1 MRIEIRIASARQAVV
16 DNTVKKYRN
25 RMPKCLPNF
34 NYLCTICSIR
44 LDKRGLTALKF
55 STNTVYGAYSTMDKI
70 TLQAKLDD
78 QKWNDSVMN
87 HRDMCG
93 AYDYCAFCDKNIVL
107 PCATAFEK
115 MNEQKATTAAEPSPV
130 EVSAPAEEDVTEL
143 HSSLGKKFDYDKVMA
158 KKAARKSLT
167 FAEKYALADD
177 IIKERYEILKDAL
190 TATAKGT
197 PKIKSRISKQ
207 CDTYRRE
214 GDIVAKITIIG
225 TSLRINLPLDPDAEE
240 FNDGRT
246 PHTSTGHKKVY
257 EEVPFQFKVN
267 SKLALKRALALI
279 DLVK

>member
-1 MRIEIRIASARQAVV
+1 
-16 DNTVKKYRN
+16 
-25 RMPKCLPNF
+25 
-34 NYLCTICSIR
+34 
-44 LDKRGLTALKF
+44 
-55 STNTVYGAYSTMDKI
+55 MDKI
-70 TLQAKLDD
+70 ALQAKLDE
-78 QKWNDSVMN
+78 QKWNDSVAN

-93 AYDYCAFCDKNIVL
+93 AYDYCVFCDKNVAM
-107 PCATAFEK
+107 PCATAFEE
-115 MNEQKATTAAEPSPV
+115 MNKPQILPEKAGERHAQI
-130 EVSAPAEEDVTEL
+130 APPEEDVTDL

-177 IIKERYEILKDAL
+177 IIKERYAILKEAL
-190 TATAKGT
+190 TTTAKGT

-225 TSLRINLPLDPDAEE
+225 ASLRVNLPLDPDAEE

>member
-1 MRIEIRIASARQAVV
+1 MFAKTIVLIYNNHKIKLNRLWFDRIRKSKHIWE
-16 DNTVKKYRN
+16 N
-25 RMPKCLPNF
+25 
-34 NYLCTICSIR
+34 
-44 LDKRGLTALKF
+44 
-55 STNTVYGAYSTMDKI
+55 TMDKFI
-70 TLQAKLDD
+70 LQAKLDK
-78 QKWNDSVMN
+78 QKWDDSVIN

-93 AYDYCAFCDKNIVL
+93 AYDYCAFCDKSIAM

-115 MNEQKATTAAEPSPV
+115 MNEPKP
-130 EVSAPAEEDVTEL
+130 APAPVQEEVEDVTEL

-167 FAEKYALADD
+167 FAEKYALSDD
-177 IIKERYEILKDAL
+177 IVKERYAILQDAL
-190 TATAKGT
+190 TATKKGT

-225 TSLRINLPLDPDAEE
+225 TSLRVNLPLDPDAPE

-246 PHTSTGHKKVY
+246 PHVNTGHKKVY
-257 EEVPFQFKVN
+257 EDVPFQFKVN

>member
-1 MRIEIRIASARQAVV
+1 
-16 DNTVKKYRN
+16 
-25 RMPKCLPNF
+25 
-34 NYLCTICSIR
+34 
-44 LDKRGLTALKF
+44 
-55 STNTVYGAYSTMDKI
+55 MDKI
-70 TLQAKLDD
+70 ALQAKLDE
-78 QKWNDSVMN
+78 QKWNDSVAN

-93 AYDYCAFCDKNIVL
+93 AYDYCVFCDKNVAM
-107 PCATAFEK
+107 PCATAFEE
-115 MNEQKATTAAEPSPV
+115 MNKPQILPAKAGERHAQITTP
-130 EVSAPAEEDVTEL
+130 EEDVTDL
-143 HSSLGKKFDYDKVMA
+143 HSSLGKKFDYDKVLA

-177 IIKERYEILKDAL
+177 IIKERYVILKEAL
-190 TATAKGT
+190 TTTAKGT

-225 TSLRINLPLDPDAEE
+225 ASLRVNLPLDPDADE

>member
-1 MRIEIRIASARQAVV
+1 
-16 DNTVKKYRN
+16 
-25 RMPKCLPNF
+25 
-34 NYLCTICSIR
+34 
-44 LDKRGLTALKF
+44 
-55 STNTVYGAYSTMDKI
+55 MDKI
-70 TLQAKLDD
+70 ALQAKLDD
-78 QKWNDSVMN
+78 QKWNDSISH

-93 AYDYCAFCDKNIVL
+93 AYDFCAFCDKSADL

-115 MNEQKATTAAEPSPV
+115 MNAQKETVAAQEVVVAKV
-130 EVSAPAEEDVTEL
+130 EDEDVTDL

-177 IIKERYEILKDAL
+177 IVKERYAILKDAL
-190 TATAKGT
+190 TATEKGT

-225 TSLRINLPLDPDAEE
+225 TSLRINLPLDPDAKE

-257 EEVPFQFKVN
+257 EDVPFQFKVN

>member
-1 MRIEIRIASARQAVV
+1 
-16 DNTVKKYRN
+16 
-25 RMPKCLPNF
+25 
-34 NYLCTICSIR
+34 
-44 LDKRGLTALKF
+44 
-55 STNTVYGAYSTMDKI
+55 MDKI
-70 TLQAKLDD
+70 ALQAKLDE
-78 QKWNDSVMN
+78 QKWNDSVTN

-93 AYDYCAFCDKNIVL
+93 AYDYCVFCDKNVAM
-107 PCATAFEK
+107 PCATAFEE
-115 MNEQKATTAAEPSPV
+115 MNKPQILPAKSEERPV
-130 EVSAPAEEDVTEL
+130 QIAIPEEDVTDL

-177 IIKERYEILKDAL
+177 IIKERYAILKEAL
-190 TATAKGT
+190 TTTAKGT

-225 TSLRINLPLDPDAEE
+225 ASLRVNLPLDPDAEE

>member
-1 MRIEIRIASARQAVV
+1 
-16 DNTVKKYRN
+16 
-25 RMPKCLPNF
+25 
-34 NYLCTICSIR
+34 
-44 LDKRGLTALKF
+44 
-55 STNTVYGAYSTMDKI
+55 MDKI
-70 TLQAKLDD
+70 ALQAKLDE
-78 QKWNDSVMN
+78 QKWNDSVAN

-93 AYDYCAFCDKNIVL
+93 AYDYCVFCDKAVAL
-107 PCATAFEK
+107 PCATAFEE
-115 MNEQKATTAAEPSPV
+115 MNKPQILPAKAGERHAQIATP
-130 EVSAPAEEDVTEL
+130 EEDVTDL

-167 FAEKYALADD
+167 FAEKYALADE
-177 IIKERYEILKDAL
+177 IIKERYAILKEAL
-190 TATAKGT
+190 TTTAKGT

-225 TSLRINLPLDPDAEE
+225 ASLRVNLPLDSDAEE

-246 PHTSTGHKKVY
+246 PHVSTGHKKVY

>member
-1 MRIEIRIASARQAVV
+1 
-16 DNTVKKYRN
+16 
-25 RMPKCLPNF
+25 
-34 NYLCTICSIR
+34 
-44 LDKRGLTALKF
+44 
-55 STNTVYGAYSTMDKI
+55 MDKI
-70 TLQAKLDD
+70 ALQAKLDE
-78 QKWNDSVMN
+78 QKWNDSVAN

-93 AYDYCAFCDKNIVL
+93 AYDYCVFCDKNVAM
-107 PCATAFEK
+107 PCATAFEE
-115 MNEQKATTAAEPSPV
+115 MNKPQILSAKASERPV
-130 EVSAPAEEDVTEL
+130 QIATPEEDVTDL
-143 HSSLGKKFDYDKVMA
+143 HSSLGKKFDYDKVLA

-177 IIKERYEILKDAL
+177 IIKERYAILKEAL
-190 TATAKGT
+190 TTTAKGT

-225 TSLRINLPLDPDAEE
+225 ASLRVNLPLDPDAEE

>member
-1 MRIEIRIASARQAVV
+1 
-16 DNTVKKYRN
+16 
-25 RMPKCLPNF
+25 
-34 NYLCTICSIR
+34 
-44 LDKRGLTALKF
+44 
-55 STNTVYGAYSTMDKI
+55 MDKI
-70 TLQAKLDD
+70 ALQAKLDE
-78 QKWNDSVMN
+78 QKWNDSVAN

-93 AYDYCAFCDKNIVL
+93 AYDYCVFCDKNVAM
-107 PCATAFEK
+107 PCATAFEE
-115 MNEQKATTAAEPSPV
+115 MNKPQILPEKAGERHAQIATP
-130 EVSAPAEEDVTEL
+130 EEDVTDL

-177 IIKERYEILKDAL
+177 IIKERYAILKEAL
-190 TATAKGT
+190 TTTAKGT

-225 TSLRINLPLDPDAEE
+225 ASLRVNLPLDPHAEE

-246 PHTSTGHKKVY
+246 PHVSTGHKKVY

>member
-1 MRIEIRIASARQAVV
+1 
-16 DNTVKKYRN
+16 
-25 RMPKCLPNF
+25 
-34 NYLCTICSIR
+34 
-44 LDKRGLTALKF
+44 
-55 STNTVYGAYSTMDKI
+55 MDKI
-70 TLQAKLDD
+70 ALQAKLDQ
-78 QKWNDSVMN
+78 QKWLDSEKK
-87 HRDMCG
+87 HCDMCG
-93 AYDYCAFCDKNIVL
+93 GYDYCVYCDKQIPF

-115 MNEQKATTAAEPSPV
+115 MSRPVRTAKKIV
-130 EVSAPAEEDVTEL
+130 KEEDVYNAD
-143 HSSLGKKFDYDKVMA
+143 SSLGKKFDYEKVMA

-177 IIKERYEILKDAL
+177 IIKERYAILKDAL
-190 TATAKGT
+190 TATPKGT

-225 TSLRINLPLDPDAEE
+225 SSLRINLPLDPAAAE

-246 PHTSTGHKKVY
+246 PHVATGHKKVY

-279 DLVK
+279 ELVK